1 MTLSQ
6 FLSDV
11 YSSFTIADA
20 KAEAPPAEQSEDK
33 AEDAGD
39 SKGEEK
45 EEESAEEPE
54 EEEEEEPEDPM
65 PQLQEECTNTTKC
78 APFKHHYEECA
89 ERVQQW
95 DDTAEEER
103 KGKRESCVEEYFH
116 LMHCAVRIA
125 GTFFVVVVTTFTVS
139 GSWNIASSA
148 KTSAIGD
155 CVAPKLWAKLK

>member
-20 KAEAPPAEQSEDK
+20 KAEAPPAEQADDK

-39 SKGEEK
+39 SKEEEK
-45 EEESAEEPE
+45 EEEPAEEA
-54 EEEEEEPEDPM
+54 EEEEEEPEDIM
-65 PQLQEECTNTTKC
+65 PKLQEECANTTKC

-95 DDTAEEER
+95 DDTPEDER

-116 LMHCAVRIA
+116 LMHCA
-125 GTFFVVVVTTFTVS
+125 
-139 GSWNIASSA
+139 
-148 KTSAIGD
+148 GD

>member
-20 KAEAPPAEQSEDK
+20 KAEAPPADDK

-39 SKGEEK
+39 DKKEEK
-45 EEESAEEPE
+45 EEDSAEEA
-54 EEEEEEPEDPM
+54 EEEEPEEPEDIM
-65 PQLQEECTNTTKC
+65 PKLQEECANTTKC
-78 APFKHHYEECA
+78 APYKHHYEECA

-95 DDTAEEER
+95 DDTPEEER

-116 LMHCAVRIA
+116 LMHCA
-125 GTFFVVVVTTFTVS
+125 
-139 GSWNIASSA
+139 
-148 KTSAIGD
+148 GD